1 MSFVNGPD
9 VLLAKTGLSLRPNKP
24 PNEYCPNSETLDR
37 KTVLSI
43 KMTLMNTGYVV
54 LSEPPKIYAKLDMTW
69 ASFK

>member
-37 KTVLSI
+37 KTVLSL
-43 KMTLMNTGYVV
+43 KMTLMNTDYVV
-54 LSEPPKIYAKLDMTW
+54 GTSENLCQAWYDMEII
-69 ASFK
+69 